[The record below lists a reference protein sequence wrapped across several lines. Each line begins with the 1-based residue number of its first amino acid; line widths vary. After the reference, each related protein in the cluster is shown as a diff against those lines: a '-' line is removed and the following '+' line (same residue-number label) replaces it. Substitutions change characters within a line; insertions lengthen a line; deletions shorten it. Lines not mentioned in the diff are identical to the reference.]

1 MNCRDVFFEVIYN
14 AFGNKNII
22 VMIADSSAPC
32 FDGFRK
38 YDKDRFINVGIA
50 EQNLLSVSSGLALTG
65 KKVFLYALNPFPV
78 TRAFDQLRDLVSEF
92 KIPLILTLFNSGTS
106 SALCGYTHMPL
117 ENFAML
123 RTLQNINI
131 IIPSDNSISRK
142 AARICLENN
151 QATIIQFEKFID
163 SEIYE
168 EKKIDFSKGF
178 LVTGERKDIMVISNG
193 YNAKLIHSLIPKL
206 ERHNIFITLID
217 CFSFP
222 INEKDLLKYLKDSKI
237 VLTFEDNVLQGGLG
251 SYILEILSDNNL
263 MTRVIRY
270 GIKIDTKRSIIESRD
285 SLYKKNLLDTDSILS
300 TISAVGKLYG

>member
-1 MNCRDVFFEVIYN
+1 MNCRDAFFEVIYN
-14 AFGNKNII
+14 AFDNRNII

-32 FDGFRK
+32 FDGFK
-38 YDKDRFINVGIA
+38 NHSNDRFINVGIA

-78 TRAFDQLRDLVSEF
+78 TRAFDQLRDLVSGF

-106 SALCGYTHMPL
+106 SAACGYTHMPL
-117 ENFAML
+117 ENFAIL

-142 AARICLENN
+142 AAQICLENN
-151 QATIIQFEKFID
+151 QPTIIQFEKFID

-178 LVTGERKDIMVISNG
+178 LVTGTQRDILVISNG
-193 YNAKLIHSLIPKL
+193 YNAKLIHSLIFKL
-206 ERHNIFITLID
+206 EEHNIFITLID

-222 INEKDLLKYLKDSKI
+222 ISEKDLLNYLRDSKV

-251 SYILEILSDNNL
+251 SYILEILSDNDL
-263 MTRVIRY
+263 PKKVMRY
-270 GIKIDTKRSIIESRD
+270 GIKIDNKRSIIENRD
-285 SLYKKNLLDTDSILS
+285 SLYKKNLLDVDSVFS
-300 TISAVGKLYG
+300 TIREVGKLYG